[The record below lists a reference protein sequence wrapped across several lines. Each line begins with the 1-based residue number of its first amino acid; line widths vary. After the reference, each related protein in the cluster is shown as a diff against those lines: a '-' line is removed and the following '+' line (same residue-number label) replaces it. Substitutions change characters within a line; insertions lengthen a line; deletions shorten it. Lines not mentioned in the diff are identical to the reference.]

1 MNNPG
6 GKHFNLPEAVPVVAI
21 YNNLETFY
29 PFLARLGD
37 ASILETRKFRG
48 DRALFWLGREK
59 LVFCSSG
66 IPDAPAI
73 CQRYG
78 YTATQVATPEKA
90 TLQLSLDIAREPQL
104 VEAILRHA
112 GPGKHIQLVPY
123 ASTRELY
130 FLAEHLT
137 SQYGLTVDLPESPAE
152 LDFWVRDFIDT
163 KHGFRQLVA
172 GWIDDAVR
180 LPQGFAVPDLGA
192 ASAIIAWFLQRG
204 MDCVVKPDRGESG
217 LGIQFFD
224 HRLPHPDLL
233 AELQSNDFIDGE
245 FVVVEEYIVPQAGLS
260 PSLEMFVPP
269 LGTGEPQVTYLSNQ
283 HFGSLARFSGVII
296 SRDYQEA
303 TWYPGLVENGLRIAA
318 RLQSMGYTGHFDLDA
333 VVDAHERVY
342 LLEIN
347 ARRTGGTHTHE
358 FGRFAFGEHYLEEVA
373 LFSTNRVD
381 SRGIS
386 SLDALFETL
395 APVLFPIQS
404 EARGVVVTVTS
415 TLYAGDFGCLVAGRD
430 VADVM
435 AIKERMEALLQQA
448 VLQPV
453 PWVEASV

>member
-1 MNNPG
+1 MNTSGEMHPYT
-6 GKHFNLPEAVPVVAI
+6 PAAVPVVAI

-29 PFLARLGD
+29 PFLSRLGD
-37 ASILETRKFRG
+37 RSILETRKFRG

-59 LVFCSSG
+59 LVFCSSV
-66 IPDAPAI
+66 IPDADAI

-78 YTATQVATPEKA
+78 YSGTHAAAPEKA

-104 VEAILRHA
+104 VEQILRFA

-130 FLAEHLT
+130 FLADYLS
-137 SQYGLTVDLPESPAE
+137 SQYGLTVDLPESPTE
-152 LDFWVRDFIDT
+152 PDFWVRDFIDT
-163 KHGFRQLVA
+163 KHGFRQLA
-172 GWIDDAVR
+172 SGWIDEKVS
-180 LPQGFAVPDLGA
+180 LPQGFAVQDLGA
-192 ASAIIAWFLQRG
+192 ASAIIAWFHRRG

-245 FVVVEEYIVPQAGLS
+245 FIIVEEYVWPKAGLS
-260 PSLEMFVPP
+260 PSLEFFVPAP
-269 LGTGEPQVTYLSNQ
+269 GCGEPRVTYLSNQ

-296 SRDYQEA
+296 SRDYQA
-303 TWYPGLVENGLRIAA
+303 APWYPGLVENGLRIAA
-318 RLQSMGYTGHFDLDA
+318 QLQKMGYTGHFDLDS
-333 VVDAHERVY
+333 VIDEQDHVY

-347 ARRTGGTHTHE
+347 SRRTGGTHTHE
-358 FGRFAFGEHYLEEVA
+358 FGRFTFGEHYLDDVA

-381 SRGIS
+381 SHGITT
-386 SLDALFETL
+386 LDTLLETL

-404 EARGVVVTVTS
+404 EQRGVVVTVTS
-415 TLYAGDFGCLVAGRD
+415 TLKSGDFGCLVVGKD
-430 VADVM
+430 IADAM
-435 AIKERMEALLQQA
+435 AIKDQMEMLLQQ
-448 VLQPV
+448 PV
-453 PWVEASV
+453 MDPVAWVGARV